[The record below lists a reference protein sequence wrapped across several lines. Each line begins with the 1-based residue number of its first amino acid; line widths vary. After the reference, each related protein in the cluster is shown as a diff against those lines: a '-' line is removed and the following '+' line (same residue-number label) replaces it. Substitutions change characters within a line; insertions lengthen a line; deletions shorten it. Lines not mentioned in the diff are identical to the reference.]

1 MLNKIIILFL
11 FFGLTTYSQSSEIS
25 EKNKFLFD
33 KSFFKAMNLKNLED
47 YEGALKCFKKCI
59 EINPKI
65 SAPFYELARIYK
77 KIGDNVLA
85 EKNIKEANRLSSKNK
100 WYLYEYA
107 QILFQNNKYQES
119 TKQYD
124 KLVEMEPK
132 NKKYYFLLAESQIYQ
147 NKLKEAIKTYNLCQN
162 TNGPDK
168 VVTTQIYKIYMQLLD
183 KKNAINTLKSY
194 LEKNE
199 NDIDLLQMLAETYF
213 LSDQKE
219 KGFETLQQIS
229 LLKPQNGTLHI
240 TLADYYR
247 DSGENEKSFNELILA
262 FKSKDLNI
270 ETKASVLASYFSLIE
285 MSEVMKTQAFQLAE
299 VLVDVHQD
307 DYMSF
312 AMFADLLYADKQYQ
326 KAKEQ
331 YFLSLERNN
340 SKQEIWSQILFIQAD
355 QRNFLE
361 LQTTSA
367 EALTFFPMN
376 PLFYYFNGI
385 SNKWFEK
392 YDQAIESFTTG
403 LDFVVDND
411 LLLIEYY
418 SSLGDVYNATK
429 EYSKSDNYFEKA
441 LKLDSNNVIIL
452 NNYAY
457 YLSLRKE
464 KLAKAKKISYQA
476 NILEPEN
483 GTYQDTY
490 AWILYQQ
497 QNYLEAKEW
506 INKALENDGYKSAV
520 IIEHYGD
527 ILYKLGD
534 IKNAVNQWKKALILE
549 PDSDVLQQK
558 IKDKKLYE

>member
-1 MLNKIIILFL
+1 
-11 FFGLTTYSQSSEIS
+11 
-25 EKNKFLFD
+25 
-33 KSFFKAMNLKNLED
+33 LKNH
-47 YEGALKCFKKCI
+47 
-59 EINPKI
+59 
-65 SAPFYELARIYK
+65 
-77 KIGDNVLA
+77 
-85 EKNIKEANRLSSKNK
+85 
-100 WYLYEYA
+100 
-107 QILFQNNKYQES
+107 
-119 TKQYD
+119 
-124 KLVEMEPK
+124 
-132 NKKYYFLLAESQIYQ
+132 
-147 NKLKEAIKTYNLCQN
+147 
-162 TNGPDK
+162 
-168 VVTTQIYKIYMQLLD
+168 
-183 KKNAINTLKSY
+183 

-219 KGFETLQQIS
+219 KGFEILQRIS
-229 LLKPQNGTLHI
+229 LLNPQNGTLHI

-262 FKSKDLNI
+262 FKSKDLNV

-285 MSEVMKTQAFQLAE
+285 TSEEMKSQAFQLAE
-299 VLVDVHQD
+299 ILVDVHQD

-331 YFLSLERNN
+331 YFLSLERNS
-340 SKQEIWSQILFIQAD
+340 SKQEIWAQILFIQAD

-361 LQTTSA
+361 LQTTSS
-367 EALTFFPMN
+367 EALAFFPMN
-376 PLFYYFNGI
+376 PLFYYFNGL

-392 YDQAIESFTTG
+392 YDQAIESFITG
-403 LDFVVDND
+403 IDFVIDNN
-411 LLLIEYY
+411 LLLLEYY
-418 SSLGDVYNATK
+418 SSLGDVYNDTK
-429 EYSKSDNYFEKA
+429 DYSKSDDYFEKA

-464 KLAKAKKISYQA
+464 NLEKAKKMSYKA
-476 NILEPEN
+476 NILEPKN

-497 QNYLEAKEW
+497 KNYFEAKEW
-506 INKALENDGYKSAV
+506 INKAIENDGYKSAV

-527 ILYKLGD
+527 ILYELGD
-534 IKNAVNQWKKALILE
+534 KKNAINQWKKALILE
-549 PDSDVLQQK
+549 PDSDILQQK

>member
-1 MLNKIIILFL
+1 MLNKITILFL
-11 FFGLTTYSQSSEIS
+11 LFGLTTYSQTSDIS

-33 KSFFKAMNLKNLED
+33 KSFFNAMNKKNSED
-47 YEGALKCFKKCI
+47 YEGALKLFKKCI
-59 EINPKI
+59 EIDPKI
-65 SAPFYELARIYK
+65 SSPYYESARIYK
-77 KIGDNVLA
+77 KIGENSLA
-85 EKNIKEANRLSSKNK
+85 EKNIKEASRLSSKNK

-119 TKQYD
+119 AKQYE
-124 KLVEMEPK
+124 KLVEIEPK
-132 NKKYYFLLAESQIYQ
+132 NKKNYFLLAESYIYQ
-147 NKLKEAIKTYNLCQN
+147 NKLKEAIKTYSLFQKI
-162 TNGPDK
+162 NGIDK
-168 VVTTQIYKIYMQLLD
+168 VVTIQIYKIYMQLLD
-183 KKNAINTLKSY
+183 KKKAVNVLKSY
-194 LEKNE
+194 LEKNDF
-199 NDIDLLQMLAETYF
+199 DIELLQMLAETYF

-219 KGFETLQQIS
+219 KGFETLQLIS
-229 LLKPQNGTLHI
+229 ELNPENGTLHI

-247 DSGENEKSFNELILA
+247 ESGENEKSFNELLLA
-262 FKSKDLNI
+262 FKSKDLNV
-270 ETKASVLASYFSLIE
+270 ETKASILASYFSLIE
-285 MSEVMKTQAFQLAE
+285 MSEQMKNQAFQLAE
-299 VLVDVHQD
+299 ILVDIHQE
-307 DYMSF
+307 DYISF
-312 AMFADLLYADKQYQ
+312 AIYADLLYADKQYQ

-340 SKQEIWSQILFIQAD
+340 SNQEIWAQILFIQAD
-355 QRNFLE
+355 QKNYLE
-361 LQTTSA
+361 LQTTSE

-376 PLFYYFNGI
+376 PLFYYFNGL
-385 SNKWFEK
+385 SNKWFKK

-403 LDFVVDND
+403 LEFVVDND
-411 LLLIEYY
+411 LLLLEYY
-418 SSLGDVYNATK
+418 SSLGDVYNDTK
-429 EYSKSDNYFEKA
+429 EHSKSDNYFEKA

-457 YLSLRKE
+457 YLSLRRE
-464 KLAKAKKISYQA
+464 KLEKAKKMSYQA
-476 NILEPEN
+476 NILEPDN

-506 INKALENDGYKSAV
+506 INKAIENDGHKSAV

-527 ILYKLGD
+527 ILYKLDD

>member
-1 MLNKIIILFL
+1 M
-11 FFGLTTYSQSSEIS
+11 
-25 EKNKFLFD
+25 
-33 KSFFKAMNLKNLED
+33 
-47 YEGALKCFKKCI
+47 
-59 EINPKI
+59 
-65 SAPFYELARIYK
+65 
-77 KIGDNVLA
+77 V
-85 EKNIKEANRLSSKNK
+85 
-100 WYLYEYA
+100 
-107 QILFQNNKYQES
+107 
-119 TKQYD
+119 
-124 KLVEMEPK
+124 
-132 NKKYYFLLAESQIYQ
+132 
-147 NKLKEAIKTYNLCQN
+147 
-162 TNGPDK
+162 
-168 VVTTQIYKIYMQLLD
+168 
-183 KKNAINTLKSY
+183 
-194 LEKNE
+194 
-199 NDIDLLQMLAETYF
+199 
-213 LSDQKE
+213 
-219 KGFETLQQIS
+219 
-229 LLKPQNGTLHI
+229 
-240 TLADYYR
+240 
-247 DSGENEKSFNELILA
+247 LA

-270 ETKASVLASYFSLIE
+270 ETKASVLASYFSLLEISVE
-285 MSEVMKTQAFQLAE
+285 MKSQAFQLAE
-299 VLVDVHQD
+299 ILIDVHQD

-331 YFLSLERNN
+331 YFLALERNN
-340 SKQEIWSQILFIQAD
+340 SKQEIWNQVLFIQAD

-361 LQTTSA
+361 LQSTSR

-376 PLFYYFNGI
+376 PLFYYFNGL

-418 SSLGDVYNATK
+418 SSLGDVYHDIK

-457 YLSLRKE
+457 YLSLRRE
-464 KLAKAKKISYQA
+464 KLEKAKKMSYQA
-476 NILEPEN
+476 NILEPDN

-506 INKALENDGYKSAV
+506 INKAIENDGYKSAV

-527 ILYKLGD
+527 ILYELGD

>member
-1 MLNKIIILFL
+1 
-11 FFGLTTYSQSSEIS
+11 
-25 EKNKFLFD
+25 
-33 KSFFKAMNLKNLED
+33 
-47 YEGALKCFKKCI
+47 
-59 EINPKI
+59 
-65 SAPFYELARIYK
+65 
-77 KIGDNVLA
+77 
-85 EKNIKEANRLSSKNK
+85 
-100 WYLYEYA
+100 
-107 QILFQNNKYQES
+107 
-119 TKQYD
+119 
-124 KLVEMEPK
+124 
-132 NKKYYFLLAESQIYQ
+132 
-147 NKLKEAIKTYNLCQN
+147 
-162 TNGPDK
+162 
-168 VVTTQIYKIYMQLLD
+168 MQLLD
-183 KKNAINTLKSY
+183 KKNAINILTNY
-194 LEKNE
+194 LEKKE
-199 NDIDLLQMLAETYF
+199 DDIDILQMLAETYF

-219 KGFETLQQIS
+219 KGFEILQQIS
-229 LLKPQNGTLHI
+229 LLNPQNGTLHI

-247 DSGENEKSFNELILA
+247 DSGENEKSFDELILA

-285 MSEVMKTQAFQLAE
+285 MSEEMKSQAFQLAKI
-299 VLVDVHQD
+299 LVDVHQD
-307 DYMSF
+307 DYISF
-312 AMFADLLYADKQYQ
+312 AMYADLLYADKQYQ

-355 QRNFLE
+355 QRSFLE
-361 LQTTSA
+361 LQTTSS

-411 LLLIEYY
+411 LLLLEYY
-418 SSLGDVYNATK
+418 SSLGDVYNDIK
-429 EYSKSDNYFEKA
+429 EYNKSDNYFEKA
-441 LKLDSNNVIIL
+441 LQLDSNNVIIL